1 MGSGSITEL
10 ITVSLRPDVAPASDG
25 LGPAL
30 GAAAAGAPCA
40 LACRPDA
47 AAVTT
52 PPAAVLVF
60 MTRAPSH
67 HSPRGRHVN
76 PCADVT
82 LPPSFLSARVSE

>member
-67 HSPRGRHVN
+67 HSPRGRAREPLRRHT
-76 PCADVT
+76 PS
-82 LPPSFLSARVSE
+82 LPLFYPRE